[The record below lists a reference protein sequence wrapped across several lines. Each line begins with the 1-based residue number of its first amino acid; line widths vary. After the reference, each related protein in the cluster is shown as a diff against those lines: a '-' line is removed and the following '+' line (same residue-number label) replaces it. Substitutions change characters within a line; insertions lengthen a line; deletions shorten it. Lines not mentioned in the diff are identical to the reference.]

1 MQQCGGG
8 AVRGRG
14 GGGLQHRVRDRG
26 AGAVRH
32 QHGDQ
37 VRDRVHGQVRAAVPN
52 RHRAAGSADRKYLES
67 VKNISNILKNISVLD
82 GDGGAVRPGG
92 GSLVPHGDGDGD
104 GVRVLGGRQPA
115 AVQHGVRGAV
125 RHQAGA
131 AVHHRQRAGVPGDN
145 TAPPLSS

>member
-1 MQQCGGG
+1 M
-8 AVRGRG
+8 
-14 GGGLQHRVRDRG
+14 
-26 AGAVRH
+26 
-32 QHGDQ
+32 
-37 VRDRVHGQVRAAVPN
+37 
-52 RHRAAGSADRKYLES
+52 
-67 VKNISNILKNISVLD
+67 LD

-131 AVHHRQRAGVPGDN
+131 AVHHRQRAGVPGDY

>member
-1 MQQCGGG
+1 M
-8 AVRGRG
+8 
-14 GGGLQHRVRDRG
+14 
-26 AGAVRH
+26 
-32 QHGDQ
+32 
-37 VRDRVHGQVRAAVPN
+37 
-52 RHRAAGSADRKYLES
+52 
-67 VKNISNILKNISVLD
+67 LD

-131 AVHHRQRAGVPGDN
+131 AVHHRQRAGVPGDY
-145 TAPPLSS
+145 TAPPLSSQIKEPVGSRVDSDVTGLPRLKI